1 MYGLEFSL
9 VSPQLLVIYC
19 ASDLKTK
26 QNKKVPKNPP
36 KQNKTTPP
44 NNLGP
49 IQYD

>member
-26 QNKKVPKNPP
+26 QNKTKKYQ
-36 KQNKTTPP
+36 KTHQNKTTPP